1 MSGPVEYSTFTGCIF
16 TVHCHSKY
24 IGHLT
29 VLNAPP
35 PPLHFARSVS
45 GSDTH
50 VSSYWS
56 QVTQPVSLAFI
67 STNSPLQCH
76 LSHTTHGFQDVFGHF
91 CVCNWTNP
99 RMFLVTYFGGTDPT
113 SGKPIKSTTL
123 LTSQNNCQAGHF
135 L

>member
-1 MSGPVEYSTFTGCIF
+1 MSGTVENSTFTRCTF
-16 TVHCHSKY
+16 TLHCHSKY

-35 PPLHFARSVS
+35 PLARSVC

-50 VSSYWS
+50 VSLCWS

-67 STNSPLQCH
+67 STNSPYN
-76 LSHTTHGFQDVFGHF
+76 TTRPTQPTAFRMFWHF

-99 RMFLVTYFGGTDPT
+99 RMFLVTYFGGTAPT
-113 SGKPIKSTTL
+113 SGKLIKSTTL
-123 LTSQNNCQAGHF
+123 LTSHNKCHAGHF